1 MKFVAIA
8 ALCLGLAAA
17 PALAQ
22 EASSSSSSSSSS
34 ASIAPP
40 RDVVEANLAA
50 RMRFAKASLS
60 QGFEE
65 LKAGDKVKGC
75 ADLKAGAEDLG
86 VARDLL
92 VQDIDLMKIDPSI
105 PDQAQRDALAAQA
118 QDNLT
123 KMTATRDK
131 ITALI
136 QQQCG

>member
-22 EASSSSSSSSSS
+22 EASSSSSL

-105 PDQAQRDALAAQA
+105 PDQAQRDSLAAQA

-123 KMTATRDK
+123 HMTATRDK
-131 ITALI
+131 IAAII
-136 QQQCG
+136 QQQCS